1 MMLLGRGTLNGVRVL
16 GGGTVDLMRVD
27 ALGSIPHDTESGTY
41 LLGPGYGFGLGFS
54 VRIADGESAF
64 PGTKGA
70 FGWGGAF
77 GTQFV
82 VDPVRD
88 MAAVLM
94 INQINQFP
102 RIFEMFNTLVYQTM
116 ID

>member
-1 MMLLGRGTLNGVRVL
+1 M
-16 GGGTVDLMRVD
+16 
-27 ALGSIPHDTESGTY
+27 
-41 LLGPGYGFGLGFS
+41 
-54 VRIADGESAF
+54 ADGESAF

-77 GTQFV
+77 GTQFL
-82 VDPVRD
+82 VDPERD

-102 RIFEMFNTLVYQTM
+102 RIFEMFNTLVTRQ
-116 ID
+116 

>member
-1 MMLLGRGTLNGVRVL
+1 
-16 GGGTVDLMRVD
+16 
-27 ALGSIPHDTESGTY
+27 
-41 LLGPGYGFGLGFS
+41 

-82 VDPVRD
+82 VDPQRD

-94 INQINQFP
+94 INQTNQFR
-102 RIFEMFNTLVYQTM
+102 RIFEIFNTLVYQTM